1 MADCYIRKEQCSH
14 LLSKKSHTTMTS
26 SNCFENRLPAVASA
40 VNFATQPDSVKQCVT
55 AAKDLVVKI

>member
-1 MADCYIRKEQCSH
+1 MADCYIRKRTNQPSAKQEQPHNDDLIQHPSR
-14 LLSKKSHTTMTS
+14 T
-26 SNCFENRLPAVASA
+26 LPAAASA